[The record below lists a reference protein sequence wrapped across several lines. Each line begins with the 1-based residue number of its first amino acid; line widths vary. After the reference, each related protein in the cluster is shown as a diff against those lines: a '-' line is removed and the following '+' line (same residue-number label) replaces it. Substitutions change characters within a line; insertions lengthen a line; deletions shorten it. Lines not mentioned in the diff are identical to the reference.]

1 MGNEAS
7 KQNNP
12 GELNGHLNS
21 NSMSTNSM
29 SNSNS
34 NSRNSNS
41 MSSNSN
47 SSNSMSSSI
56 VSQPNRHHIN
66 VVYDEQG
73 NPEYAVYDA
82 CCYITTHGVF
92 PCGTIANASV
102 KDVVS
107 YTIPSERDY
116 PYVKVNVY
124 VVQYS
129 ADGVV
134 SMMYNSKQ
142 EEIDKFKAGPSVFGR
157 AFGRAVN
164 TTKSLYKNK
173 EDIDFDN
180 FASIVQNATLDNQS
194 VAYFQAVK
202 EIEDDLLNGSEDKL
216 PLLHKMA
223 SAFRENASRIFYSD
237 CQKRI
242 DDYDEIARTSS
253 LTPDQVSEYNESEVF
268 LRHMPHMYS
277 VRKAVSGDKVIDKTF
292 TSMQS
297 DIKSQIDFRGI
308 DITTGADKFEETTH
322 NLRPSVKMFQHSYRG
337 EGNRLPE
344 QTNVRWAINMP
355 LSKLI
360 QDYIS
365 ETVANRC
372 KVLNL
377 VIIDQTCSVFQNC
390 EYDTM
395 PNSEA
400 RALAKDM
407 RNAGFNGGA
416 TGKKRKNRRQTK
428 CRRQTKR
435 RRQTKCKRQ
444 TKRKRRNCN

>member
-7 KQNNP
+7 KQNYSN
-12 GELNGHLNS
+12 ELNPHVDS
-21 NSMSTNSM
+21 NSMSSNSM
-29 SNSNS
+29 SSNS
-34 NSRNSNS
+34 MSSNSMSSNS

-47 SSNSMSSSI
+47 SGSI
-56 VSQPNRHHIN
+56 VSEPNRHHVN

-73 NPEYAVYDA
+73 NPEYVYDA
-82 CCYITTHGVF
+82 CCYITTHGSF

-142 EEIDKFKAGPSVFGR
+142 EEVDKFKAVPSGFGI
-157 AFGRAVN
+157 AFGRAVD
-164 TTKSLYKNK
+164 TAKSVYKSK
-173 EDIDFDN
+173 EDIHFDK
-180 FASIVQNATLDNQS
+180 FASIVQNATFDSQS
-194 VAYFQAVK
+194 IAYFQAIK
-202 EIEDDLLNGSEDKL
+202 EIEDDLLDGKADKL

-223 SAFRENASRIFYSD
+223 SAFKENASRIFYSD
-237 CQKRI
+237 CQDRMN
-242 DDYDEIARTSS
+242 DYDEIARTTS
-253 LTPDQVSEYNESEVF
+253 LTPDQVLDYNENESF
-268 LRHMPHMYS
+268 LRHMPDMYT
-277 VRKAVSGDKVIDKTF
+277 VRKAVSGDKVIDKEFTF
-292 TSMQS
+292 MQS

-308 DITTGADKFEETTH
+308 DITTGADKFEETTY
-322 NLRPSVKMFQHSYRG
+322 NLRPKVKMFQHSYRG

-344 QTNVRWAINMP
+344 KTNVRWAISMP

-360 QDYIS
+360 NDYIS

-377 VIIDQTCSVFQNC
+377 VIIDQTCSVFLNC

-395 PNSEA
+395 PNSDA
-400 RALAKDM
+400 RALAANL
-407 RNAGFNGGA
+407 RTSGFKGGA
-416 TGKKRKNRRQTK
+416 TGKKRKNRRHRYT
-428 CRRQTKR
+428 RRKQLSKR
-435 RRQTKCKRQ
+435 KTVI
-444 TKRKRRNCN
+444 KRRNNIKI